1 MVTNDDKAEMVDEAQ
16 VELPNDGLD
25 DAVGEK
31 PAIRCQSGLGGLQ
44 SMYENR
50 NSQKN
55 RRGWDK
61 SSSLS

>member
-1 MVTNDDKAEMVDEAQ
+1 MVTNNDKAEMVDEAQ
-16 VELPNDGLD
+16 VEFPNDGLD

-31 PAIRCQSGLGGLQ
+31 PAIRSQSGLGGLQ

-55 RRGWDK
+55 RQGWDK